1 MSIQLPLETAIGKLI
16 AEFKQTPYTFFTEAD
31 AVVRF
36 HELLSEDPAF
46 SRGVRTAD
54 GHEISLVHR
63 EYPTFF
69 RFDDR
74 NPTER
79 LGPPA
84 RRGHYD
90 TVILN
95 PDFITAH
102 PAETVLNRSIR
113 AVRDQSIIPFQA
125 VVEFKLHTRGWSK
138 GRSRGAIAE
147 LGKLHL
153 STDEAPL
160 RYLVLLMRYP
170 EPRMYRWN
178 TYWPRVRDAA
188 AASEDVASVFTVHW
202 IDPNRKPEVHWFGL
216 WLSEMRE
223 RHGKG

>member
-16 AEFKQTPYTFFTEAD
+16 AEFEQTPYTFFTEAD

-36 HELLSEDPAF
+36 HELLSKDPAF
-46 SRGVRTAD
+46 SNRVRTQD
-54 GHEISLVHR
+54 NHEISLIHR

-69 RFDDR
+69 RFSDE

-79 LGPPA
+79 LGPESRA

-125 VVEFKLHTRGWSK
+125 VVE
-138 GRSRGAIAE
+138 
-147 LGKLHL
+147 
-153 STDEAPL
+153 
-160 RYLVLLMRYP
+160 
-170 EPRMYRWN
+170 
-178 TYWPRVRDAA
+178 
-188 AASEDVASVFTVHW
+188 
-202 IDPNRKPEVHWFGL
+202 
-216 WLSEMRE
+216 
-223 RHGKG
+223 